1 MKRLCLVIVL
11 LVLPRVAS
19 GQAPHIG
26 YVYPAGGKVGTSF
39 EVAVGG
45 QRLAGLS
52 GVHVSG
58 EGVEATV
65 IEHVVPLT
73 GVQAQFLR
81 DELKQLVEHKVT
93 ATTRPAA
100 TQPWTDALDKRIAE
114 IRDKLALFQPQR
126 LTPAIAEIARLEVRV
141 ASNAEPGWREIR
153 LLTANGLTIPMVFEI
168 ARLQEFTKERITP
181 VTSKSQEMS
190 VTLPGVINGQI
201 APGAPDRFRFVARK
215 GDHLVAIVSA
225 RKLVP
230 YLADAVPGW
239 FQAVVTLHDS
249 RGNEVAYA
257 DDFRHRPDPVLHC
270 LIPADGEYVLEIKDS
285 IHRGREDFVYRIALG
300 KLPLVT
306 SIFPLGGA
314 AGARANVELQGWNL
328 PTHHV
333 VMDASALE
341 PGVHPLRV
349 MKRSGMCNGPPVAVD
364 TLPEFTERESPA
376 AQVVTLPITI
386 NGRIDRPGDVDVFS
400 FDAGAGAGAGENI
413 VAEVISRRLD
423 SPLDSVLKLTDSS
436 GKQLAFNDDHEDKS
450 DGLNTHHADSYITA
464 ALASPGRYSIQI
476 ADVQGA
482 GGREYAYRLRIS
494 RPRPAFDLRVVPSS
508 INIRPG
514 QAAAVTVVA
523 QRKDGFAGDIEIA
536 LKDAPAGVKLSRG
549 RIARGEH
556 QVKLALTSTSRQ
568 PEPVALHVIGTAT
581 IDGDKLTC
589 NAVPADDMMQAFIYR
604 HLVCANE
611 LLMTVAQRRA
621 GTSQRAKSLK

>member
-1 MKRLCLVIVL
+1 MKRLCLVLIL
-11 LVLPRVAS
+11 LLLPRVAS

-45 QRLAGLS
+45 QRLAGLR

-58 EGVEATV
+58 EGVEARV
-65 IEHVVPLT
+65 IEHLIPLT

-81 DELKQLVEHKVT
+81 DELKQLVDHKTT

-114 IRDKLALFQPQR
+114 IRNKLALFQPQR
-126 LTPAIAEIARLEVRV
+126 LTPAIAEIARLELKV
-141 ASNAEPGWREIR
+141 AANAEPGWREIR
-153 LLTANGLTIPMVFEI
+153 LLTANGLTNPMVFEI
-168 ARLQEFTKERITP
+168 GRLEEFTKERITP
-181 VTSKSQEMS
+181 VTSKSREMR
-190 VTLPGVINGQI
+190 VTLPGVVNGQV
-201 APGAPDRFRFVARK
+201 APGAPDRFRFAARK

-239 FQAVVTLHDS
+239 FQAVVTLYDS
-249 RGNEVAYA
+249 SGREVAYA
-257 DDFRHRPDPVLHC
+257 DDFRHRPDPILHC
-270 LIPADGEYVLEIKDS
+270 LIPADGEFVLEIKDS

-300 KLPLVT
+300 ELPLVT
-306 SIFPLGGA
+306 GIFPLGGA
-314 AGARANVELQGWNL
+314 AGARTVVELQGWNL
-328 PTHHV
+328 PTYRV

-349 MKRSGMCNGPPVAVD
+349 MKRSGMCNGPPFAID

-376 AQVVTLPITI
+376 AQIVTLPII
-386 NGRIDRPGDVDVFS
+386 LNGRIDRPGDVDVFS
-400 FDAGAGAGAGENI
+400 FEARAGENI
-413 VAEVISRRLD
+413 VAEVTSRRLD
-423 SPLDSVLKLTDSS
+423 SPLDSVLKLSDST

-464 ALASPGRYSIQI
+464 TLASPGRYSIQI

-482 GGREYAYRLRIS
+482 GGPEYAYRLRLS
-494 RPRPAFDLRVVPSS
+494 RPRPGFALRVVPSS

-523 QRKDGFAGDIEIA
+523 QRQDGFAGDIEIA
-536 LKDAPAGVKLSRG
+536 LEDAPPGVKLSKG
-549 RIARGEH
+549 RIARGED

-581 IDGDKLTC
+581 IDGDKLTRD
-589 NAVPADDMMQAFIYR
+589 AVAADDMMQAFIYR

-611 LLMTVAQRRA
+611 LLMTVTQRRA
-621 GTSQRAKSLK
+621 GTSQRATSLK